1 MGPRGTQR
9 GRSKASG
16 VFVSRKTR
24 EDVLPAC
31 AVLLAGG
38 RGTRFWP
45 RSRMRTPKQ
54 LLNITGGETMLR
66 ETVARL
72 LPVFAERN
80 CWVVT
85 NFEQASA
92 VRREL
97 PRVPASHI
105 LAEPVGRNTAA
116 AIALAAIH
124 LAHQHGDALMA
135 VLSSDA
141 HIANVKKYRSLL
153 RVALQHAS
161 APGHLVVFGVPP
173 TRPETGYGYIER
185 GLRVAAKSS
194 SEIFTVRRFTEKPEA
209 ALARRYVASGKYF
222 WNAGMF
228 FWRVSTFLELLRR
241 FLPAT
246 HAALA
251 ELAKTIGTPRY
262 ASALQKI
269 YPQLDNISVDYA
281 IVEPASKSRQPSSPT
296 SNSTSAS
303 VSFSASA
310 FLAGA
315 SDATSAS
322 ASSAAAARRKRA
334 GVDFAEPSV
343 SVIPAEIGWSDIGTW
358 NAVYELL
365 GKPGANF
372 SAGPTFTLDATGNFF
387 WSPKKF
393 VAALGVHD
401 LVLVETSDAILL
413 CPRNRSQDVSKIVKW
428 LEQQKLKPLL

>member
-1 MGPRGTQR
+1 VSQSNRG
-9 GRSKASG
+9 K
-16 VFVSRKTR
+16 K
-24 EDVLPAC
+24 LPVC

-45 RSRMRTPKQ
+45 RSRTRTPKQ

-72 LPVFAERN
+72 LPVFSERN

-85 NFEQASA
+85 NAEQSSA

-97 PRVPASHI
+97 PRVPANHI

-124 LAHQHGDALMA
+124 LAHEHGDAMMA

-153 RVALQHAS
+153 RVALEHAS
-161 APGHLVVFGVPP
+161 APGQLVVFGVPP

-185 GLRVAAKSS
+185 AARIPGRSS
-194 SEIFTVRRFTEKPEA
+194 SEIFSVRRFTEKPELR
-209 ALARRYVASGKYF
+209 LARRYVASGKYF

-241 FLPAT
+241 FLPVT

-251 ELAKTIGTPRY
+251 ELAKTIGTRRY
-262 ASALQKI
+262 AAALQKI
-269 YPQLDNISVDYA
+269 YPKLENISVDYA
-281 IVEPASKSRQPSSPT
+281 IVEPASKVRQTLAPRKGKL
-296 SNSTSAS
+296 ST
-303 VSFSASA
+303 ASA
-310 FLAGA
+310 N
-315 SDATSAS
+315 
-322 ASSAAAARRKRA
+322 
-334 GVDFAEPSV
+334 EPRV
-343 SVIPAEIGWSDIGTW
+343 SVIPADIGWSDIGTW

-365 GKPGANF
+365 AKPGSNF

-393 VAALGVHD
+393 VAALGVQD
-401 LVLVETSDAILL
+401 LVLVETDDAILL
-413 CPRNRSQDVSKIVKW
+413 CPRNSSQDVSKIVKW
-428 LEQQKLKPLL
+428 LEQQKQKSLL